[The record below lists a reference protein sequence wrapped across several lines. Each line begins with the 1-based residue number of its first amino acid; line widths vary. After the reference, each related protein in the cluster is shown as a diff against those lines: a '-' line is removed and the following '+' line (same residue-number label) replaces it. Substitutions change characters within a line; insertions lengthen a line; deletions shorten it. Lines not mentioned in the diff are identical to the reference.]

1 MLYLCAI
8 IKNSVMSANRAE
20 RYGGKTM
27 RVLADQN
34 VLEVSL
40 HLPPINLLMAKN

>member
-20 RYGGKTM
+20 RYGGKAM
-27 RVLADQN
+27 RVFADQN
-34 VLEVSL
+34 VQVLALQFLKS
-40 HLPPINLLMAKN
+40 IFG